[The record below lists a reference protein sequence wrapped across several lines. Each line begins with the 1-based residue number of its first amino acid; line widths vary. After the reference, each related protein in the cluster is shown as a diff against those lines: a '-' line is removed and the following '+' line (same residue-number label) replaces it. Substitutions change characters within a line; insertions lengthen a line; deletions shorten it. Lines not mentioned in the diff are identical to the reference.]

1 MTSIRDLETK
11 PSLFNRTLAQLTGKN
26 CAKQIDQETS
36 IITDNPEIYLQS
48 IM

>member
-26 CAKQIDQETS
+26 CAKQIDTE
-36 IITDNPEIYLQS
+36 YLTTENEYE
-48 IM
+48 